1 MDMHRTQLYLPKD
14 LYAQLEWE
22 ARRRS
27 ISVSEVVRQK
37 LAKRGKKGAETLLK
51 LVEIGKK
58 YKIKAPKDLSS
69 RLDYY
74 LYGSGSSK
82 FGSKK

>member
-1 MDMHRTQLYLPKD
+1 MHRTQLYLPTD

-22 ARRRS
+22 ARRKS
-27 ISVSEVVRQK
+27 VSVSEIVRRR
-37 LAKRGKKGAETLLK
+37 LARREKKGAETLLR

-82 FGSKK
+82 FGKKR